1 MDTTY
6 IFFIYYI
13 KNMPY
18 TESQLQSRF
27 GTNAPPTIRELA
39 LQTVNLKEDTINDR
53 YINKKHG
60 EIQKRLLSERNEHAY
75 FFFKYICQNTP
86 NMNIDQ
92 RHIYHYGSQGI
103 RDEGWGC
110 VYRNIQTMRAMNNMT
125 IPTISTMQADIGI
138 DPRGQGRALW
148 IEPVDARRYFPPNNK
163 LVLYTTAPNPESYML
178 RTKLSDFDRVLLLFH
193 DFHTAVPLFFVH
205 PFGKN
210 ISMVV
215 ADR

>member
-60 EIQKRLLSERNEHAY
+60 EIQKRLLSERNEHATQY
-75 FFFKYICQNTP
+75 ANEYANASNDANDDDGEQEEQTDEPQEQENEQFLKRKNPVKLHGGNTTKDNSVFTIVAIAVFAALGIAMICC
-86 NMNIDQ
+86 
-92 RHIYHYGSQGI
+92 GAA
-103 RDEGWGC
+103 
-110 VYRNIQTMRAMNNMT
+110 TM
-125 IPTISTMQADIGI
+125 
-138 DPRGQGRALW
+138 
-148 IEPVDARRYFPPNNK
+148 K
-163 LVLYTTAPNPESYML
+163 
-178 RTKLSDFDRVLLLFH
+178 K
-193 DFHTAVPLFFVH
+193 
-205 PFGKN
+205 KK
-210 ISMVV
+210 
-215 ADR
+215 

>member
-1 MDTTY
+1 MR
-6 IFFIYYI
+6 IFFI
-13 KNMPY
+13 
-18 TESQLQSRF
+18 
-27 GTNAPPTIRELA
+27 
-39 LQTVNLKEDTINDR
+39 
-53 YINKKHG
+53 
-60 EIQKRLLSERNEHAY
+60 
-75 FFFKYICQNTP
+75 YICQNTP

-178 RTKLSDFDRVLLLFH
+178 RTKLSDFDRVLRSTTDTDAFLSRCLANKRQVLIDDSVYSYLLVNIIDGLYIYVDPH
-193 DFHTAVPLFFVH
+193 RQQHHVQSMTRDEFFNHKVW
-205 PFGKN
+205 
-210 ISMVV
+210 MMLC
-215 ADR
+215 